1 MKNKKLNIYDLP
13 LKANMEEFNFKTGKV
28 RKGKLVVSK
37 KLIELSAGVVANH
50 LIDKSKNNSTS

>member
-1 MKNKKLNIYDLP
+1 MENKKLNIYDLP

-28 RKGKLVVSK
+28 RKGKLVISK

-50 LIDKSKNNSTS
+50 LIDNAKK

>member
-28 RKGKLVVSK
+28 RKGKLVISK
-37 KLIELSAGVVANH
+37 KLIDLSAGVVVNH
-50 LIDKSKNNSTS
+50 LIDNAKK

>member
-13 LKANMEEFNFKTGKV
+13 LKENMEEFNFKTGKV

-50 LIDKSKNNSTS
+50 LIDKAKK